1 MLYFSKNYSSEY
13 NWSNF
18 GNVYLSYINIIM
30 SNTIHFSRTNNAKFF
45 RTLNKRVNSYF
56 KENKIKRTGNWKL
69 YTKAIIM
76 FMVFLVPLILILT
89 VSMSQWILLLLTV
102 VIGFGLAGVG
112 MNVMHDSNHESFSS
126 KKWVN
131 KLMGSSIYILAG
143 NVYNWKVQH
152 NVLHHTFT
160 NIQGHDEDIDAGRII
175 RFSKH
180 TKWLKIHKFQK
191 YYSFLLYGLL
201 TINWAI
207 TTDFKQMHRYLKRKL
222 SYGKFPNPTTEWTVL
237 IITKVIYY
245 LLWIVL
251 PLLVLDIAW
260 WKILLGFFVMHYTA
274 GIILSVVFQLAHV
287 VPKTEMP
294 LPDKEG
300 NLEHTW
306 AVHQLFTTSN
316 FAPTNKFI
324 SWYTGGLNHQVEHHI
339 FPHIS
344 HIHYGEIA
352 KIVKDTALEFNLPYN
367 EYKTFQKAII
377 EHFNQLKTLGVK
389 PSYA

>member
-1 MLYFSKNYSSEY
+1 M
-13 NWSNF
+13 
-18 GNVYLSYINIIM
+18 M
-30 SNTIHFSRTNNAKFF
+30 SNKTISFSRIDKAKFF
-45 RTLNKRVNSYF
+45 RTLNKRVNTYF
-56 KENKIKRTGNWKL
+56 KENKIERTGNWKL

-76 FMVFLVPLILILT
+76 FGIFLVPLILILT
-89 VSMSQWILLLLTV
+89 VSMPHWVLLLLTV
-102 VIGFGLAGVG
+102 VIGIGMAGVG

-131 KLMGSSIYILAG
+131 KIMGSSIYILAG

-175 RFSKH
+175 RFSRH
-180 TKWLKIHKFQK
+180 AKWLPIHKFQK
-191 YYSFLLYGLL
+191 YYSIFLYGLL

-207 TTDFKQMHRYLKRKL
+207 TTDFKQMHSYLKRKL
-222 SYGKFPNPTTEWTVL
+222 SYGEFPNPATEWTVL
-237 IITKVIYY
+237 IITKIIYY
-245 LLWIVL
+245 LLWLVL

-260 WKILLGFFVMHYTA
+260 WKVLIGFFVMHYTA
-274 GIILSVVFQLAHV
+274 GMILSMIFQLAHV
-287 VPKTEMP
+287 VPATEMP
-294 LPDKEG
+294 VPDTEG

-306 AVHQLFTTSN
+306 AIHQLYTTAN

-344 HIHYGEIA
+344 HIHYGKIA
-352 KIVKDTALEFNLPYN
+352 QIVKETAQEFNLPYN
-367 EYKTFQKAII
+367 EYTTFSKAIK
-377 EHFNQLKTLGVK
+377 EHFNQLKALGVK
-389 PSYA
+389 PTYA